1 MKTIETAIVGAFIL
15 EPTVFGDA
23 RGFFSETYNCREFRA
38 ATGAE
43 LNFVQDNQSRSRRG
57 VLRGLHYQI
66 EQPQGKLVR
75 VTRGAVYDVAVD
87 VRKGSASFGRWV
99 GVELSEQNHRQFWV
113 PPGLAH
119 GFLVLSDETDFLYKT
134 TDYYAPQHER
144 CIVWNDHDIGIQWP
158 LEQHGLD
165 VPLLSDKDA
174 AGLKFSQAE
183 YFP

>member
-1 MKTIETAIVGAFIL
+1 MGA
-15 EPTVFGDA
+15 
-23 RGFFSETYNCREFRA
+23 
-38 ATGAE
+38 
-43 LNFVQDNQSRSRRG
+43 
-57 VLRGLHYQI
+57 
-66 EQPQGKLVR
+66 
-75 VTRGAVYDVAVD
+75 
-87 VRKGSASFGRWV
+87 GSALNCQSKITGNSGCR
-99 GVELSEQNHRQFWV
+99 
-113 PPGLAH
+113 PGLAH

-144 CIVWNDHDIGIQWP
+144 CIVWNDPDIGIQWP